1 MRLNRLLSRAQV
13 EALLQKG
20 NDQRDP
26 EIGALEYDSRRV
38 VKDSLFFAIEGLV
51 TDGHV
56 HLEQALQKGAVA
68 VVSEREKPTGFS
80 RVWIRVSAIRPFMA
94 CVANAFN
101 DRPSE
106 RLQLVGITGTN
117 GKTTTAFLIYAML
130 EQEAPGLLLGTVH
143 ASLQGKSWETE
154 RTTPEAIDVQ
164 RILSEAVGDGCRWG
178 AMEVSSH
185 ALAFHRVYRCCF
197 PVGVFTNLSQDHLDF
212 HHSLEEYF
220 QVKQLLFDP
229 SYNPG
234 LRSAVLNQ
242 DDGYARRIE
251 PPAGTRVVTFGLDRT
266 ADVFPLAQRTSLDA
280 TEVDLKFFDRRLSLR
295 SSLLGE
301 HNLYNLMSAA
311 VASHLIGVSDDH
323 IRQGVASLT
332 SVPGR
337 FERVDVDSDY
347 AVLVDF
353 AHTPIALKK
362 VLDFCRQLTQKR
374 VLCVFGCGGDRDRGK
389 RPQMGAIAV
398 EGADRV
404 FITSDNPR
412 SEDPAEI
419 IREICFGIPEGCTNY
434 ETLED
439 RRGAIERALEAA
451 NPGDIVLVAGKGHE
465 TYQEIQ
471 GQQIP
476 FDDREVVRELA

>member
-1 MRLNRLLSRAQV
+1 M
-13 EALLQKG
+13 
-20 NDQRDP
+20 
-26 EIGALEYDSRRV
+26 
-38 VKDSLFFAIEGLV
+38 
-51 TDGHV
+51 
-56 HLEQALQKGAVA
+56 
-68 VVSEREKPTGFS
+68 
-80 RVWIRVSAIRPFMA
+80 
-94 CVANAFN
+94 
-101 DRPSE
+101 
-106 RLQLVGITGTN
+106 
-117 GKTTTAFLIYAML
+117 
-130 EQEAPGLLLGTVH
+130 
-143 ASLQGKSWETE
+143 
-154 RTTPEAIDVQ
+154 
-164 RILSEAVGDGCRWG
+164 
-178 AMEVSSH
+178 
-185 ALAFHRVYRCCF
+185 
-197 PVGVFTNLSQDHLDF
+197 
-212 HHSLEEYF
+212 
-220 QVKQLLFDP
+220 
-229 SYNPG
+229 
-234 LRSAVLNQ
+234 
-242 DDGYARRIE
+242 
-251 PPAGTRVVTFGLDRT
+251 
-266 ADVFPLAQRTSLDA
+266 
-280 TEVDLKFFDRRLSLR
+280 
-295 SSLLGE
+295 
-301 HNLYNLMSAA
+301 
-311 VASHLIGVSDDH
+311 
-323 IRQGVASLT
+323 
-332 SVPGR
+332 
-337 FERVDVDSDY
+337 DSDY